1 MFSRTFEYK
10 GYDGQDKKDTYYFD
24 LNEAELYE
32 LNLSSIYGFTGQM
45 ERLLKEE
52 NTGAIVEM
60 FKNII
65 LGSVG
70 EISPDGRRFLK
81 NEKIREDFHR
91 SKAYSIL
98 FVELVKSGEK
108 LSEFLKGAI
117 PEELRAKMEEAEAQQ
132 AAEPAAEGEDDDERP
147 ALEIVHESKGDRK

>member
-10 GYDGQDKKDTYYFD
+10 GYDGKDKKDTYYFD

-60 FKNII
+60 FKSII

-70 EISPDGRRFLK
+70 EISPDGRRFIK
-81 NEKIREDFHR
+81 NDQIREDFHQ

-98 FVELVKSGEK
+98 FVELVRSGEK

-117 PEELRAKMEEAEAQQ
+117 PEELRARMEEAEA
-132 AAEPAAEGEDDDERP
+132 AEKDQEVTEEDRP
-147 ALEIVHESKGDRK
+147 VLEVVHESKGDRK

>member
-32 LNLSSIYGFTGQM
+32 MNLSSIYGFTGQM
-45 ERLLKEE
+45 ERLLKAE

-60 FKNII
+60 FKSII
-65 LGSVG
+65 LGAVG
-70 EISPDGRRFLK
+70 EISPDGRRFIK
-81 NEKIREDFHR
+81 NDQIREDFHR

-98 FVELVKSGEK
+98 FVELVRSGEK
-108 LSEFLKGAI
+108 LSEFLKSAI
-117 PEELRAKMEEAEAQQ
+117 PDELRIKMEEAEQ
-132 AAEPAAEGEDDDERP
+132 AGPAKTEDDDDERP
-147 ALEIVHESKGDRK
+147 ALELVPESKGDRK